1 MRMDIDRCGL
11 RNGVFIYSLWSGYR
25 YSNYQ
30 QSFEKYLKN
39 KGFCLE
45 TLHTSGHAAIADIKR
60 KRQINRDV
68 ALAVQ
73 KVVQSR

>member
-1 MRMDIDRCGL
+1 VDYYKVSKLAKVG
-11 RNGVFIYSLWSGYR
+11 
-25 YSNYQ
+25 
-30 QSFEKYLKN
+30 
-39 KGFCLE
+39 
-45 TLHTSGHAAIADIKR
+45 

>member
-1 MRMDIDRCGL
+1 MRNKKI
-11 RNGVFIYSLWSGYR
+11 ISHSL
-25 YSNYQ
+25 
-30 QSFEKYLKN
+30 
-39 KGFCLE
+39 C
-45 TLHTSGHAAIADIKR
+45 

>member
-1 MRMDIDRCGL
+1 MKL
-11 RNGVFIYSLWSGYR
+11 RNI
-25 YSNYQ
+25 
-30 QSFEKYLKN
+30 KKN
-39 KGFCLE
+39 
-45 TLHTSGHAAIADIKR
+45 KR